1 MTLTATPLPLPLRE
15 PLREAMMTDVTVVI
29 VDRDLLFSRG
39 LELLLERVSGGA
51 VRVVGHTSD
60 GRSAVEVVRRQRPDV
75 AIIGLSLPA
84 PGPLPVIRELKRLYP
99 RVRIVAVGGPGAGVG
114 GGDADTAGA
123 VAALRAGADGLVD
136 TTAPPETLLAP
147 LRATA
152 AGMAVVPPAV
162 MAALVDA
169 PARRDRERVGCL
181 SPEERALWRLVA
193 DGLDTTEIST
203 ALMVSERT
211 AKRRVSALLLKLRVG
226 SRLQAA
232 ALAGRCGLLDSD

>member
-1 MTLTATPLPLPLRE
+1 MTLTAPLPPLHE
-15 PLREAMMTDVTVVI
+15 ESMTDVTVVI
-29 VDRDLLFSRG
+29 IDRDLLFSRG

-51 VRVVGHTSD
+51 VRVIGHTSE
-60 GRSAVEVVRRQRPDV
+60 GCSAVELVRRQQPDV
-75 AIIGLSLPA
+75 AIVGLSLPA
-84 PGPLPVIRELKRLYP
+84 PGGLAVIRDLKRCYP
-99 RVRIVAVGGPGAGVG
+99 WVRVIAMGGPGAGSG
-114 GGDADTAGA
+114 GGDTDTAGA
-123 VAALRAGADGLVD
+123 VAALRAGADGLFD

-181 SPEERALWRLVA
+181 SAEEQQLWRLVA
-193 DGLDTTEIST
+193 DGLDTAEICG
-203 ALMVSERT
+203 ALHLSERT
-211 AKRRVSALLLKLRVG
+211 AKRRVSVLLNKLHVS

-232 ALAGRCGLLDSD
+232 ALAGRCGLLDSDD